1 MLSYDPKTNTLT
13 ARVIDPNTIKPS
25 SETFNQ
31 DVLSDIK
38 DSYAKYMTETL
49 REDVNY
55 FVQRVYETFFP
66 RYVDNGPAW
75 SISIGELV
83 TASSYNKKNRINN
96 YYPVYIT
103 IKDPFAS
110 EVTIELFRLP
120 YMDERGVINVEASLK
135 VLVNFLQAAE
145 GVSYNEQKGTVSIQL
160 SNFSIPISNTKTS
173 VQIGSGNGNTCKL
186 DQAIVALR
194 TFEGSKHAVKEF
206 CEKIHN
212 ASLRRISDIN
222 PYFDPLT
229 AVNNCTNM
237 RNLVDVN
244 NNGYVFNDKA
254 RNALNKALQLDRALG
269 KFLTRDVYSNRPGNS
284 SEKLA
289 SVGEEITKPLLKK
302 LKYHMVTAVYVRCV
316 PEFNNLKCVPGT
328 TRPINFLPAGM
339 RCGDLIKHTF
349 SMSSSYLANPK
360 YVSGNNPLECLV
372 NLPGTVGNSSG
383 AWTREQCEFIRD
395 FNEALGSASIAN
407 PELAE
412 SLKGFGC
419 FQPITVERSNGIQY
433 QYESDCE
440 ILTNETFLGSDIGYP
455 GADTW
460 YVKDPTSGSIV
471 PQISCDYEVEI
482 NRWKSSIKWK
492 PFNGLTIN
500 SRDLMAIY
508 SIMGAYRLNPN
519 EYILDNKDEI
529 LMKTVWLAN
538 ETFSYAFRKATDKI
552 MTTKAPIYRQKKRTA
567 TISAFFVP
575 ELQFEFQKLW
585 KSTLTSEK
593 RIQDADLMN
602 PASVMAHVCNVT
614 VYTVSPD
621 TVAEDMRLIYL
632 AYFGRIC
639 PYETPSGSK
648 IGLVNHKAFG
658 CRIIDG
664 IMYSPYLKIKKEG
677 DKARVSSEF
686 RMMDAQEAAKYKIS
700 DRVSLTYTDS
710 SNTYFENTQVLA
722 IIPNEK
728 EGGDRIVVE
737 SIAAHELDYVAY
749 LPEQHLST
757 TANLIPFLGADDPA
771 RVSFSL
777 SMQKQAI
784 YCMENE
790 RPRVMTSMY
799 KHIFD
804 NMPYYMLK
812 APSAGRVVGITKS
825 KIKVAY
831 DSDPNTEVTLNCN
844 RVNMNGQCITF
855 MQYDKQVGEHFNKG
869 DIIAH
874 ATVAKQGVYAP
885 ARNAFVVY
893 LPTGYNYEDAVHLS
907 ADCAHHYTSISL
919 HEQTV
924 VADKGTTTDN
934 PSTKYITEGDYIAT
948 LSKPLAN
955 NGKEAHKVHAQ
966 KVSGYYYDSNTKPVN
981 AKSRKQYINYELLGF
996 NRAKAGDKMAGR
1008 HGNKGVCS
1016 HVSRNSEMPMF
1027 ANGRIADICLNP
1039 CGVPSR
1045 MNIGQNLEAHLG
1057 FVAEVLNIYICSDPF
1072 NGATHEEIQKL
1083 MHYVY
1088 DLANAENGTDDW
1100 FDITIN
1106 KYKLGHALYDHIMED
1121 PERILDWK
1129 GAFHW
1134 SGTARMY
1141 DPVSQQWYENPI
1153 AFGVSYFLKL
1163 EQEVEEKIS
1172 VRDGMLNSTYVR
1184 ATQQPVRGAT
1194 KNGGQRNGEMENV
1207 TMAAYGLTDY
1217 LHESLNGKADNV
1229 GERFLIAKASKDYEI
1244 DTSGIERECVS
1255 NAVDTLRYELEA
1267 VGIYVDVS
1275 DEDKADIPSIDRYTT
1290 STRKCFDARLLRD
1303 TIQSTDEDGNEN
1315 KPKQGTKDDLLSAFN
1330 KTGGSTK

>member
-1 MLSYDPKTNTLT
+1 MLSYDPNTNVLT
-13 ARVIDPNTIKPS
+13 ARVIDTDAIKPS
-25 SETFNQ
+25 SETYNP

-38 DSYAKYMTETL
+38 DSYAKYMTSTL
-49 REDVNY
+49 KEDIDY
-55 FVQRVYETFFP
+55 FVKKVFEVLFP
-66 RYVDNGPAW
+66 RYIENGPAW
-75 SISIGELV
+75 SVSIGELV
-83 TASSYNKKNRINN
+83 TASSYSKKSRVNN

-103 IKDPFAS
+103 IKDPLSS

-135 VLVNFLQAAE
+135 VLVNFLQASE
-145 GVSYNEQKGTVSIQL
+145 GVSYNAQKGTISIQL
-160 SNFSIPISNTKTS
+160 ANFSIPISNTKTS
-173 VQIGSGNGNTCKL
+173 VQIGSGKDKTCGV
-186 DQAIVALR
+186 DEAIIALR
-194 TFEGSKHAVKEF
+194 TFEGSKNAVQEF
-206 CEKIHN
+206 CDKIHN
-212 ASLRRISDIN
+212 ASLRRTSDIN
-222 PYFDPLT
+222 RYYEPLT
-229 AVNNCTNM
+229 AINNCINM
-237 RNLVDVN
+237 RNLIDSN
-244 NNGYVFNDKA
+244 GNGYVFNAKA
-254 RNALNKALQLDRALG
+254 RHALNKALQLDRAVG
-269 KFLTRDVYSNRPGNS
+269 KFLTRDVFSNRPG
-284 SEKLA
+284 SEGTKLA
-289 SVGEEITKPLLKK
+289 SIGEEITKDLVKQF
-302 LKYHMVTAVYVRCV
+302 KYHMVTAVYVRCV
-316 PEFNNLKCVPGT
+316 PEYNNLKCVPGT
-328 TRPINFLPAGM
+328 TRPINFLPAGIK
-339 RCGDLIKHTF
+339 CGSLIKSTF
-349 SMSSSYLANPK
+349 GTSSSYLANAK
-360 YVSGNNPLECLV
+360 RISGSNTLECLV
-372 NLPGTVGNSSG
+372 NLPGTISNSDG
-383 AWTREQCEFIRD
+383 AWTQAHCEFIRD
-395 FNEALGSASIAN
+395 FNEALGHASKTD
-407 PELAE
+407 PELAA
-412 SLKGFGC
+412 SLNGFGC

-433 QYESDCE
+433 TYDSDCE

-455 GADTW
+455 GDDTW
-460 YVKDPTSGSIV
+460 YIKDPRNGAII
-471 PQISCDYEVEI
+471 PQMSCDYEVEI
-482 NRWKSSIKWK
+482 TRWRNTCKWK

-500 SRDLMAIY
+500 SRDLLALY

-519 EYILDNKDEI
+519 EYILDNRDEM

-538 ETFSYAFRKATDKI
+538 ETFSYAFRKAADTLL
-552 MTTKAPIYRQKKRTA
+552 TTRVPMYRQKKRNS
-567 TISAFFVP
+567 TISAFFAP
-575 ELQFEFQKLW
+575 ELQYEIQKTW
-585 KSTLTSEK
+585 KSVLISEK

-602 PASVMAHVCNVT
+602 PASVMAHVCNINVFS
-614 VYTVSPD
+614 VSPD

-664 IMYSPYLKIKKEG
+664 IMYSPYMKIIREG
-677 DKARVSSEF
+677 DKAKVSSEF
-686 RMMDAQEAAKYKIS
+686 RMMSAQEAAQYKIS
-700 DRVSLTYTDS
+700 DRVSLVYTDS
-710 SNTYFENTQVLA
+710 SNTYFKNTSVLA

-728 EGGDRIVVE
+728 EGGDRLIVE
-737 SIAAHELDYVAY
+737 AIPAHELDYVAY

-757 TANLIPFLGADDPA
+757 TADLVPFLGADDPA

-812 APSAGRVVGITKS
+812 APSAGRVTGITKN

-831 DSDPNTEVTLNCN
+831 DSDPNVEVALNCN

-869 DIIAH
+869 EVLAH
-874 ATVAKQGVYAP
+874 ATIAKHGIYAP

-934 PSTKYITEGDYIAT
+934 PSPRYITEGDYVAT
-948 LSKPLAN
+948 LSKPLSN
-955 NGKEAHKVHAQ
+955 NGKEVHKVYAQ
-966 KVSGYYYDSNTKPVN
+966 KVSGYYYDSHTKPVN

-1072 NGATHEEIQKL
+1072 NGATHEEIQTL

-1088 DLANAENGTDDW
+1088 DLANAPNGTDDW
-1100 FDITIN
+1100 YGITIN
-1106 KYKLGHALYDHIMED
+1106 QYKLGHALYEHIMQD

-1172 VRDGMLNSTYVR
+1172 VRDGMLNSSYVR

-1217 LHESLNGKADNV
+1217 LHEALNGKADNV
-1229 GERFLIAKASKDYEI
+1229 GERFLIASASKDYDV
-1244 DTSGIERECVS
+1244 DTTGIQRECVS

-1267 VGIYVDVS
+1267 LGIYVNVTGEDV
-1275 DEDKADIPSIDRYTT
+1275 KDIPSIDRYA
-1290 STRKCFDARLLRD
+1290 TRRRKSFDARRLRD
-1303 TIQSTDEDGNEN
+1303 VATSDSESDDN
-1315 KPKQGTKDDLLSAFN
+1315 KPKQGTGADLMSAFTQAGGQN
-1330 KTGGSTK
+1330 K